1 VAPLLALLALTGCGN
16 LGTLTLR
23 YRAEKALWEAQREE
37 ARLKLAAGERPDSAS
52 LNQLKERYSSLKKR
66 FPIPPQA
73 PPGSRAELIRVD
85 IIRILGDA
93 ELSCARLEM
102 MARRPEDAL
111 DRARWVATT
120 AGRDSFLSREAE
132 LRAVDALQALGR
144 YDESVAAMWA
154 MVDRY
159 PPVPPRTT
167 KEEDPI
173 LKMPAM
179 ITLLHMQLGDS
190 AAARQ
195 DRRRAMGY
203 YARLLAQRPTPLLEA
218 QVRTLAVE
226 TQLELGERQGALE
239 TLAAFERLIA
249 STPELKPRQAEVLY
263 AKGSVQAMPG
273 GDPRTALATYD
284 QVAKQFPE
292 SPYAARALMESGV
305 LLEREEKLRDALA
318 RYRLTLEKFPKDP
331 DAGPI
336 ALFRS
341 AMLKDRLDDW
351 GGAKQ
356 DLEAIPT
363 RFPQSRGALEAPLA
377 IVSHYQRTREGAA
390 MKAALLRAVEIY
402 RGMIARDSTSL
413 GNAAVRWNIARCFA
427 ALDRPKDALDT
438 IDEMSVKDRRSPLTA
453 LAFQQGADL
462 AAKTGDPARARA
474 YLERFL
480 LYFPSAPDAPK
491 VRAQLARMP
500 AAGR

>member
-1 VAPLLALLALTGCGN
+1 
-16 LGTLTLR
+16 
-23 YRAEKALWEAQREE
+23 
-37 ARLKLAAGERPDSAS
+37 
-52 LNQLKERYSSLKKR
+52 
-66 FPIPPQA
+66 
-73 PPGSRAELIRVD
+73 
-85 IIRILGDA
+85 
-93 ELSCARLEM
+93 
-102 MARRPEDAL
+102 
-111 DRARWVATT
+111 
-120 AGRDSFLSREAE
+120 
-132 LRAVDALQALGR
+132 
-144 YDESVAAMWA
+144 
-154 MVDRY
+154 
-159 PPVPPRTT
+159 
-167 KEEDPI
+167 
-173 LKMPAM
+173 M